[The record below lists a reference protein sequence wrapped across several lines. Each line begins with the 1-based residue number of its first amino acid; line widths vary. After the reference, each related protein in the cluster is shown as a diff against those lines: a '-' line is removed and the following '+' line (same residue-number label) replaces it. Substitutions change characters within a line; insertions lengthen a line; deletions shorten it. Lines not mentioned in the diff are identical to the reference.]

1 MSPWALNTQKGCKIQ
16 NDDIGEIPSLTA
28 VPITDRQALIA
39 KHLQGVVVFDN
50 IAGVDIDKAA
60 KSYLGVE
67 LSKIQERDKR
77 YKEEMKTYEWF
88 MKKYKDPKIAGQ
100 KWAEY
105 KKGLGIKEEVKDG
118 KPRDK

>member
-1 MSPWALNTQKGCKIQ
+1 MIKIPWALNTQKGCKIQ

-28 VPITDRQALIA
+28 VPVTDRQALIA

-50 IAGVDIDKAA
+50 IAGVDMEKAS
-60 KSYLGVE
+60 KNYFGVE

-77 YKEEMKTYEWF
+77 FKEEMKTYEWF

-100 KWAEY
+100 KWSQY
-105 KKGLGIKEEVKDG
+105 KQELGIKEAKEE
-118 KPRDK
+118 